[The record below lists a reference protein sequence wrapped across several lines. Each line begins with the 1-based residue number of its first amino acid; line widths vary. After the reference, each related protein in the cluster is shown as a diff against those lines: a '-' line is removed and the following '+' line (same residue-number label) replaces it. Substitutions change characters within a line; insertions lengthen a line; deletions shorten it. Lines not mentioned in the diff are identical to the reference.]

1 MQFIWKNMVGV
12 ALPYRLSMNSQ
23 RCHAVPSNK
32 TRQSFLHPPSRH
44 QQRTMMVTSISS
56 KYFCNTARQK
66 EQPTPAVCMGSPPA
80 TSLIWGRWSLE
91 TGYSNDSV
99 KGKFLLEK
107 NENEVAQSE
116 QMHLK
121 CADFLRQ
128 ESVPLLPVAR
138 VTVT

>member
-1 MQFIWKNMVGV
+1 MMDAVHMENMVGV
-12 ALPYRLSMNSQ
+12 ALPDPLSMNSQ
-23 RCHAVPSNK
+23 RCHAVPFNK

-56 KYFCNTARQK
+56 KYCLQYSEAKKNNLLQLYA
-66 EQPTPAVCMGSPPA
+66 MGSPPA

-107 NENEVAQSE
+107 N
-116 QMHLK
+116 
-121 CADFLRQ
+121 
-128 ESVPLLPVAR
+128 
-138 VTVT
+138 

>member
-1 MQFIWKNMVGV
+1 MQFTWKNMVGV

-66 EQPTPAVCMGSPPA
+66 RQPSQAVCMGSPPA
-80 TSLIWGRWSLE
+80 TSLIWGRWSLDH
-91 TGYSNDSV
+91 GYSDDSI
-99 KGKFLLEK
+99 KGKILLEK
-107 NENEVAQSE
+107 R
-116 QMHLK
+116 LK
-121 CADFLRQ
+121 YEWL
-128 ESVPLLPVAR
+128 EVPLCYRRTCGLESVAR
-138 VTVT
+138 VSPTPVTVA